1 MQMIGILWLK
11 GLRGGSGD
19 DVECTKRKKHI
30 GLDYYLHAMQVRIV
44 ITIWQS
50 MLPRHYVQ
58 HVGNITITL
67 YYRWGEGGKS
77 KGAGDKWHF
86 KRTKCFHPK
95 YFVGTYRN
103 LFKT

>member
-50 MLPRHYVQ
+50 MPTRREY
-58 HVGNITITL
+58 N
-67 YYRWGEGGKS
+67 YYIILQMGGGGEVEGGRRQV
-77 KGAGDKWHF
+77 A
-86 KRTKCFHPK
+86 
-95 YFVGTYRN
+95 
-103 LFKT
+103 L